1 MSEYG
6 INLLNERA
14 LLQARIKKLEKEIDE
29 NYKADPQDTSDLTIL
44 RYTQLGHMMKYKE
57 ALDKRIK
64 LLKLE

>member
-14 LLQARIKKLEKEIDE
+14 VLQERIKKLEKEIDE
-29 NYKADPQDTSDLTIL
+29 HYKIDPRDTSDNTML
-44 RYTQLGHMMKYKE
+44 RYTQLNYMMKYKE
-57 ALDKRIK
+57 TLDKRIK